1 MADATAELETAAAD
15 IPLTRSAR
23 DVLERAAGT
32 ASRRGSA
39 QTEPEDVL
47 RALAAGA
54 DNLAVK
60 TMRALN
66 ADPRAL
72 AVVSV
77 SGEAARL
84 PLRQLLVNANRE
96 AQVLGHYQVDSI
108 HLLLALLYSDSPAT
122 ALPLQKAGLTLYD
135 VRRHV
140 QMGAPPNVPMSGRPV
155 KPQGFDS
162 SLRRK
167 PWPRL
172 RGVVGVSP
180 VFLGLL
186 ATAVASGIGLWLNVL
201 PAAPFVV
208 TVVFVTSAYSI
219 SVCVH
224 EFGHAVVA
232 YLGGDRSVAG
242 SGYLDL
248 NPLRYSHPI
257 YSIVLPLAFLLL
269 GGVALPGGA
278 VYIDHAA
285 LRSRAWDSA
294 VSIAGPVGTL
304 LCALVVAAP
313 FLVPGFLRASITST
327 NLGFFEALAVLGFF
341 LAMSVLL
348 NLVPIPPLDGFGIIR
363 PWLSYS
369 VQAAAAPIAQF
380 GMMIVF
386 IALFW
391 VAPIRGAFYNFLF
404 QITDHLGISALLIYA
419 GLAHMRP
426 F

>member
-1 MADATAELETAAAD
+1 MPDVTTELDKAAAD
-15 IPLTRSAR
+15 MQLTRSAR
-23 DVLERAAGT
+23 DVLERAAGI
-32 ASRRGSA
+32 ASQRGSL

-47 RALAAGA
+47 RAIAMSA

-72 AVVSV
+72 TVVSV
-77 SGEAARL
+77 SGQAARL

-96 AQVLGHYQVDSI
+96 ALVLGHYQVDSI

-140 QMGAPPNVPMSGRPV
+140 QMGALPNVPTSGRPV
-155 KPQGFDS
+155 KPQGLGS
-162 SLRRK
+162 RLRRK

-180 VFLGLL
+180 IFLGLL
-186 ATAVASGIGLWLNVL
+186 ATAAASGVALWLNVL
-201 PAAPFVV
+201 PNAPFVV
-208 TVVFVTSAYSI
+208 TVVFVTSAFAV

-224 EFGHAVVA
+224 EFGHALVA

-269 GGVALPGGA
+269 GGIGLPGGA

-285 LRSRAWDSA
+285 LRSRTWDSA

-304 LCALVVAAP
+304 LCALAVAAP
-313 FLVPGFLRASITST
+313 FLVPDHRVWITST
-327 NLGFFEALAVLGFF
+327 NVGFFEALAVLGFF

-348 NLVPIPPLDGFGIIR
+348 NLLPIPPLDGFGIIR
-363 PWLSYS
+363 PWLPYS
-369 VQAAAAPIAQF
+369 VQAAAAQIAQF

-386 IALFW
+386 IALWW
-391 VAPIRGAFYNFLF
+391 VAPVREAFYGNLF
-404 QITDHLGISALLIYA
+404 QITDHLGIDYGLIVV